1 MSLQLGEKMK
11 RKKET
16 RNQKAG
22 TRPAVSPKAYRCA
35 GCPGGAGAPP
45 GLEGYFFFAFLAFF
59 AFFAFFA
66 FLAIASS
73 FGLMEGNAT
82 RGMLGEGYS
91 LATASMMIPTD
102 SQAAAPHCHLVVI
115 ALSTVVMRFWCI
127 FAATDASSR
136 KSSGALSERT
146 ADASGRARVKDA
158 SNASHSLHRFG
169 AHAVDGATIFTN
181 SKPQPGFYGGGESP
195 LSGAVACS
203 AIRLK

>member
-22 TRPAVSPKAYRCA
+22 ARPAVLPKAYRHA

-45 GLEGYFFFAFLAFF
+45 GLEGYFFFAFLAFL

-73 FGLMEGNAT
+73 FGLVEGNAT

-91 LATASMMIPTD
+91 LATASMTIPTD
-102 SQAAAPHCHLVVI
+102 SQAAAPRCHLVVM
-115 ALSTVVMRFWCI
+115 ALSTVVTRFWRI
-127 FAATDASSR
+127 FATREASPR
-136 KSSGALSERT
+136 KFPGELSERT
-146 ADASGRARVKDA
+146 ADASLRARVKDA
-158 SNASHSLHRFG
+158 SSGLRIVHRLC
-169 AHAVDGATIFTN
+169 ARAADGAAIFTN
-181 SKPQPGFYGGGESP
+181 SKLQPGFSWRGESP
-195 LSGAVACS
+195 LSGAVAC
-203 AIRLK
+203 